1 MKKEEKKAQG
11 TAPAEM
17 SEREARIS
25 KMIDDFRAE
34 AEALGVAAEA
44 LGVAAEAF
52 INDRE
57 SQRHPVTTYNLQRLD
72 LLMLLDRMH
81 PTVEDAEALR
91 GIAEMILQKRR
102 ADAAKAA
109 EPAEE

>member
-11 TAPAEM
+11 AAPAEM

-34 AEALGVAAEA
+34 AEALGVAA
-44 LGVAAEAF
+44 VAF

-72 LLMLLDRMH
+72 LLMLLDRTH

>member
-44 LGVAAEAF
+44 F

-57 SQRHPVTTYNLQRLD
+57 SQRHPVTTYNLQRRD
-72 LLMLLDRMH
+72 LLMLLDRTH